1 MKKIFV
7 IAILIVALFAFSENG
22 VYPDKIVVGS
32 FQALSG
38 PYAVIGQEMTK
49 GMKAYFNWINNN
61 GGIYK
66 RQIEL
71 IVADD
76 QLNPSKTVIEV
87 KRLVEEDQV
96 FAIVGG
102 LGTYGCL
109 AVMDY
114 LNDNGVPFVYQGS
127 GSSLLAIP
135 PKKYV
140 FPVQPDYTLEGQLIA
155 KFSVETLGKSEI
167 AVLYMSN
174 DVGKEGL
181 QAVKTKLADYGMK
194 PALEIPYNPAETDYS
209 SLAVR
214 VLGVNPDLTV
224 IYGFVTD
231 TVRWIKTLR
240 DYGVECDI
248 VTIYPNADPVIIT
261 LAGDYAEGIYIT
273 GWVPLPTEDRPDF
286 VRDYQRFLGIYQ
298 ESYPDEQV
306 PSSYAVAGFIAA
318 EVFVEGLVRAGPN
331 LTREALVKSLE
342 SFDHWNGILSKD
354 ISWGPNQR
362 RGKSSMYFLQV
373 QNGLFVPVTDLLTL
387 EE

>member
-71 IVADD
+71 VVADD

-155 KFSVETLGKSEI
+155 KFSVETLGKSKI

-248 VTIYPNADPVIIT
+248 VTIYPNADPVM
-261 LAGDYAEGIYIT
+261 
-273 GWVPLPTEDRPDF
+273 DF

-373 QNGLFVPVTDLLTL
+373 QNGLFVPVTNLLTL
-387 EE
+387 EK